1 MTGKLY
7 LIPNTLGESNIEK
20 VIPSD
25 VFHIIKSL
33 KFFAVENIR
42 TARRFLKKVDK
53 DIVIDDLNF
62 SILDKNTQE
71 AELSKIIHPLLNG
84 ENLGIISEAGCPGVA
99 DPGANLVELAHK
111 KGITVIPLVG
121 PSSILLAMMASGLNG
136 QSFAFNGYLPIQR
149 NERVNALKLY
159 ETRSVKEHQTQLFIE
174 TPYRNHQLFDD
185 IVVTCKPYT
194 RLCIA
199 CDITLE
205 SEFIQTK
212 TINEWQKNRPDINK
226 RPAIFIIQG

>member
-1 MTGKLY
+1 MTGRLY
-7 LIPNTLGESNIEK
+7 LIPNSLGESNIEK

-25 VFHIIKSL
+25 IFHIIKSL

-62 SILDKNTQE
+62 TILDKNTQE
-71 AELSKIIHPLLNG
+71 EELSKIIYPLLNG
-84 ENLGIISEAGCPGVA
+84 EDLGIISEAGCPGVA

-149 NERVNALKLY
+149 NDRVNALKLF
-159 ETRSVKEHQTQLFIE
+159 ETRSLKENQAQLFIE
-174 TPYRNHQLFDD
+174 TPYRNLQLFDD
-185 IVVTCKPYT
+185 IVVACKPHT

-212 TINEWQKNRPDINK
+212 TIKEWQKNKPDINK